1 MAVKLP
7 NGVTLAL
14 GSSLGSAVAITALSN
29 ANPAVATATAHG
41 YSDNDIVLLTSG
53 WGRINERVFKVD
65 QLSADTF
72 SLLGQNT
79 TDTTVYPAGTGTGSA
94 KEVTAWTQ
102 ITQVTGLTSSGGE
115 MQFAN
120 YSFLEEDFERQLPT
134 QSSAQTLTLTIAD
147 DPSLTGY
154 TALKVAADSRSLTP
168 MRALLPDGSMILYAG
183 IVSFNETPTMTKNEV
198 MSVTA
203 TFSLQGRPVRY
214 SA

>member
-29 ANPAVATATAHG
+29 ANPAVATAMGHG

-154 TALKVAADSRSLTP
+154 TALKAAADSRSLTP